1 MGRYI
6 PRGIQTLIPALRNS
20 RRRNA
25 KKLTYTGR
33 LGDSPDDSIQYWITT
48 NLLVHLAPLH
58 LGLTS
63 RRRGRSS
70 SRQKSKPLTESRG
83 YPLSH
88 PKRDLS
94 TLNDARVAKKGGFDK
109 VTLGPEVSV
118 AFCNMNRVCKLPKMI
133 YTKPP
138 VLTVLFRRSTPRARR
153 CWIILEALERDSPI
167 DLCETTQ

>member
-1 MGRYI
+1 MVQPRYIPSHRKPMSEQTVGLNTSTVDSSTAGWSNRGSVEAHRLFGHRLAMGRYI

-118 AFCNMNRVCKLPKMI
+118 AFCNM
-133 YTKPP
+133 
-138 VLTVLFRRSTPRARR
+138 
-153 CWIILEALERDSPI
+153 
-167 DLCETTQ
+167 